1 MRSRIET
8 QAVASAAGEWIYPGR
23 VPVQKGSLIVV
34 LVSTSQS
41 REERDAL
48 VHKYLPLAR
57 GLATRYRHTHVPLED
72 LVQVASM
79 GLVMAAGRFDP
90 SRGTSFASY
99 AVPTILGELR
109 RHLRDHGWAARVPR
123 GLQEDVM
130 RVTSVRN
137 DLAGRLGRAPT
148 PRQLAEESGMSLEA
162 VLAAI
167 EAGGAYEAE
176 SFDHVPTAEDD
187 AGNSLHGR
195 IGREEHGYAL
205 VEYGVSLRGAMAE
218 LSDTERA
225 AVRLRF
231 VDDLTQSEIATRIG
245 VSQMQVSRLLSRALA
260 RLRSAAGEEELA
272 A

>member
-1 MRSRIET
+1 M
-8 QAVASAAGEWIYPGR
+8 
-23 VPVQKGSLIVV
+23 VV
-34 LVSTSQS
+34 LVAQS
-41 REERDAL
+41 EGASRSERDVL

-57 GLATRYRHTHVPLED
+57 GLAARYRHTHVPLED

-79 GLVMAAGRFDP
+79 GLVMAAGRFDVR
-90 SRGTSFASY
+90 RGTSFSSY

-130 RVTSVRN
+130 RVSAARTELS
-137 DLAGRLGRAPT
+137 GRMGRSPT
-148 PRQLAEESGMSLEA
+148 PAELAEEAGMDIES

-176 SFDHVPTAEDD
+176 SFDQTPTSEDD
-187 AGNSLHGR
+187 PGRSLHAVLGS
-195 IGREEHGYAL
+195 EEVGYRL
-205 VEYGVSLRGAMAE
+205 VEYGVSVRSTMAE
-218 LSDTERA
+218 LSEQERE

-231 VDDLTQSEIATRIG
+231 VDDLTQTEIARILG
-245 VSQMQVSRLLSRALA
+245 VSQMQVSRLLSRSLA
-260 RLRSAAGEEELA
+260 RLRDAAGESPA

>member
-1 MRSRIET
+1 MERIHM
-8 QAVASAAGEWIYPGR
+8 
-23 VPVQKGSLIVV
+23 VV
-34 LVSTSQS
+34 LVKVNEEPSHA
-41 REERDAL
+41 ERDVL

-57 GLATRYRHTHVPLED
+57 GLAARYRHTHVPLED

-79 GLVMAAGRFDP
+79 GLVMAAGRFDVR
-90 SRGTSFASY
+90 RGTSFASY

-130 RVTSVRN
+130 RVTAARN
-137 DLAGRLGRAPT
+137 ELSGRIGRAPT
-148 PRQLAEESGMSLEA
+148 PAELAEEAGMDVEA

-176 SFDHVPTAEDD
+176 SFDQTPTSEDD
-187 AGNSLHGR
+187 PGRSLHAVLGS
-195 IGREEHGYAL
+195 EELGYPL
-205 VEYGVSLRGAMAE
+205 VEYGVSVRATMDE
-218 LSDTERA
+218 LSEQERE

-231 VDDLTQSEIATRIG
+231 VEDLTQSEIARILG
-245 VSQMQVSRLLSRALA
+245 VSQMQVSRLLSRSLA
-260 RLRSAAGEEELA
+260 RLRHAAGETESSA

>member
-1 MRSRIET
+1 M
-8 QAVASAAGEWIYPGR
+8 
-23 VPVQKGSLIVV
+23 VV
-34 LVSTSQS
+34 LVTPSEAGPSNV
-41 REERDAL
+41 ERDAL

-57 GLATRYRHTHVPLED
+57 GLAARYRHTHVPLED

-130 RVTSVRN
+130 RVSSARN
-137 DLAGRLGRAPT
+137 ELAGRLGRSPSPAE
-148 PRQLAEESGMSLEA
+148 LAKETGMEIES
-162 VLAAI
+162 VLAAV

-176 SFDHVPTAEDD
+176 SFDQTPSSEDD
-187 AGNSLHGR
+187 PGRSLHAV
-195 IGREEHGYAL
+195 IGRDEPGFDL
-205 VEYGVSLRGAMAE
+205 VEYGVSVRDTMSE
-218 LSDTERA
+218 LSLQERQA
-225 AVRLRF
+225 LRLRF

-245 VSQMQVSRLLSRALA
+245 VSQMQVSRLLSRSLA
-260 RLRSAAGEEELA
+260 RLRDAAGEEQA

>member
-1 MRSRIET
+1 M
-8 QAVASAAGEWIYPGR
+8 
-23 VPVQKGSLIVV
+23 VV
-34 LVSTSQS
+34 LVTPPS
-41 REERDAL
+41 EVPEHADRDVL

-57 GLATRYRHTHVPLED
+57 GLAARYKHTHVPLED

-79 GLVMAAGRFDP
+79 GLVMAAGRFDA

-130 RVTSVRN
+130 RVTSARN
-137 DLAGRLGRAPT
+137 ELSGRLGRAPS
-148 PRQLAEESGMSLEA
+148 PAELAAETGMELEA
-162 VLAAI
+162 VLAAV

-176 SFDHVPTAEDD
+176 SFDQTPTSEDD
-187 AGNSLHGR
+187 PGRSLHAV
-195 IGREEHGYAL
+195 IGCDEPGFDL
-205 VEYGVSLRGAMAE
+205 VEYGVSVRATMAD
-218 LSDTERA
+218 LSEHERQ

-231 VDDLTQSEIATRIG
+231 VDDLTQSEIAKRIG
-245 VSQMQVSRLLSRALA
+245 VSQMQVSRLLSRALT
-260 RLRSAAGEEELA
+260 RLRDAAGEGQA